1 MTYEKVRKVLLN
13 DWDPIG
19 INDQAGADDEY
30 DAYAGRLHAL
40 LASGSSARD
49 IEAYLIRI
57 ETTEMGLVPNR
68 ERARR
73 VAELLV
79 QLDREEHD

>member
-40 LASGSSARD
+40 LASGLSARD
-49 IEAYLIRI
+49 IEAFLIRI
-57 ETTEMGLVPNR
+57 EADQMGLAPNR
-68 ERARR
+68 ERARHI
-73 VAELLV
+73 AELLV
-79 QLDREEHD
+79 QLDRE

>member
-1 MTYEKVRKVLLN
+1 MTYEKVREVLLN
-13 DWDPIG
+13 DWDPNG
-19 INDQAGADDEY
+19 INGQPGADDEY

-57 ETTEMGLVPNR
+57 EADPMGLAPNR
-68 ERARR
+68 ERARQ
-73 VAELLV
+73 VAGLLV
-79 QLDREEHD
+79 QLDREQHD